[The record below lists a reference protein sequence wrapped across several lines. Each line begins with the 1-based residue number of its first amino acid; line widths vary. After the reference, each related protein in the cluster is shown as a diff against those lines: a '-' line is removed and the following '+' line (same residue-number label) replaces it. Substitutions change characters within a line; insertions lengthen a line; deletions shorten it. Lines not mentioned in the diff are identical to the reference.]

1 MLCFFFLVNYLSS
14 AACSELLSRHR
25 RSWIIDS
32 FTIEEGHPGPF
43 PYVLGKI
50 TIDRDYRVRFD
61 LYGEGMDEEPK
72 GVLTID
78 KESGTLY
85 VNRAVDYEEKTVLKL
100 RFEAM
105 KTDSLIDTK
114 LGVEIG
120 ISDINDNPP
129 RFQRDLFEISVDE
142 DATQGSHI
150 QTMVAYDKD
159 ERGTPNSTFHYEIK
173 SVSPNH
179 PDTEFTIDSQSGT
192 MSFKGC
198 LDHEV
203 AEIFTVVVEAKDHGD
218 VVSLSSSSTVIIH
231 VQDGNNHLPAIS
243 GQTGSGKVKE
253 HEIGTSPLRLHTADK
268 DTPNSA
274 SWRAKYTIQ
283 GDEGAHFKIETD
295 PDTNDGIL
303 TVVKPLDFEKEALRE
318 LTISVENEAPYF
330 SCKVKERPPSG
341 LWKVE
346 TSKGDVPPP
355 DTVKVSIEVED
366 VNDPPVFSVSVKEV
380 VLEENAPIGTWVEKV
395 TAVDPDSSHA
405 RDFVYKVGSD
415 PAGWV
420 TVDPQTGDIT
430 TVGTP
435 DRESPH
441 VSDGLYTILL
451 HAVDDGLPS
460 MTGTASLNIHV
471 TDQNDNVPQPTVGFV
486 DVCVSDGPS
495 STNISAFDLDDHP
508 YAGPFTFELLGDVK
522 GKWKLNPSHGYTA
535 GLVKEPGVYSGPHT
549 VDVKI
554 TDMQGQF
561 AVYNLSVTVCDCSVM
576 PNCRDPRSTAT
587 TAAPRALAIVFASLL
602 LIMCLLL
609 MAVFMTCRKEFAPLQ
624 PSDSSGDTLLPSNI
638 ENPGTDCKVVVP
650 DDIAVRFTEETHSDP
665 SNWGDQYHGIKHSNF
680 SKEMEQNL
688 IYEHLS
694 DFMREDMSHLY
705 IENWN
710 QTTWRSLMANGHH
723 HTHQREETSTMNFH
737 AALQALLHQRLS
749 SLQGKEGDLLDYEPH
764 VYAEEGD
771 FDVPSELENIILPDK
786 DSYQK
791 ALNNLGPKFKQL
803 ASICKPPHIQ
813 N

>member
-1 MLCFFFLVNYLSS
+1 MLGFFFLVYYLSS

-25 RSWIIDS
+25 RFWIIDS

-50 TIDRDYRVRFD
+50 TIDRDYQARFD

-100 RFEAM
+100 RIEAM
-105 KTDSLIDTK
+105 KTDSSIDTK
-114 LGVEIG
+114 LRVEIG

-129 RFQRDLFEISVDE
+129 RFQRDLFETSVDE
-142 DATQGSHI
+142 DATQGSHV

-203 AEIFTVVVEAKDHGD
+203 AEMFTVVVEAKDHGD

-253 HEIGTSPLRLHTADK
+253 HEIGTSPLRLHATDK
-268 DTPNSA
+268 DTPSSA
-274 SWRAKYTIQ
+274 AWRAKYTIQ

-303 TVVKPLDFEKEALRE
+303 TVVKPLDFEEEALRE

-366 VNDPPVFSVSVKEV
+366 VNDPPMFSVSVKEV
-380 VLEENAPIGTWVEKV
+380 AFEENAPIGTWVEKV
-395 TAVDPDSSHA
+395 TAVDPDS

-441 VSDGLYTILL
+441 VSDGFYTILL
-451 HAVDDGLPS
+451 HALDDGVPP
-460 MTGTASLNIHV
+460 MTGTATLNIHV
-471 TDQNDNVPQPTVGFV
+471 TDQNDNVPQPTVDFV
-486 DVCVSDGPS
+486 DVCVSDGAS

-508 YAGPFTFELLGDVK
+508 YTGPFTFELLGDVK

-554 TDMQGQF
+554 SDMQGQF
-561 AVYNLSVTVCDCSVM
+561 AVYNLSVTVCDCSVT
-576 PNCRDPRSTAT
+576 PNCRHPQSTAT
-587 TAAPRALAIVFASLL
+587 TAAPGALAIVFASLL
-602 LIMCLLL
+602 LIMCLLP

-624 PSDSSGDTLLPSNI
+624 PSDPSGDTLLPSNI
-638 ENPGTDCKVVVP
+638 EYPGTDCKVVVP
-650 DDIAVRFTEETHSDP
+650 DDIVAWFTEETRSDP
-665 SNWGDQYHGIKHSNF
+665 SNWRGQHHGIKHRHL
-680 SKEMEQNL
+680 SKEMEQNF
-688 IYEHLS
+688 IYEHLLLK
-694 DFMREDMSHLY
+694 EMSHLHN
-705 IENWN
+705 ENWN
-710 QTTWRSLMANGHH
+710 QTSLMANGHH
-723 HTHQREETSTMNFH
+723 HTHQREEASPMNFH

-749 SLQGKEGDLLDYEPH
+749 SLQGKEADLLDDEPH

-771 FDVPSELENIILPDK
+771 FDVLSELENIILPDK
-786 DSYQK
+786 DSYQN